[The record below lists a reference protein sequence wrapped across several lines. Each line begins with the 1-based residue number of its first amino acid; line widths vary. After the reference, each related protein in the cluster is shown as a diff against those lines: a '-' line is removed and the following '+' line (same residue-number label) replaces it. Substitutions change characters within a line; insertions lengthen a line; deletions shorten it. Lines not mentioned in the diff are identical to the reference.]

1 MYIAIAPLLVL
12 FAVTLGILSAD
23 IIKKYRERLELKW
36 RIDYENRKYSQ
47 NNSIDPRR
55 KYGDDKTIQE
65 LESLIKLSKNVF
77 FPKKTSR
84 VWEIKAVKI
93 KYQELQCQTSTI
105 EKTMTRD
112 QLYFSKNIL
121 WARGLSLNDIE
132 NVVFL
137 EEHDPTNA
145 TIQELLKSYEVTS

>member
-1 MYIAIAPLLVL
+1 MYIEIAPLLVL

-23 IIKKYRERLELKW
+23 IIKKYRKRLELKW

-47 NNSIDPRR
+47 NNAIDSRR
-55 KYGDDKTIQE
+55 KYGDEKTVQE

-77 FPKKTSR
+77 FPKKPSR
-84 VWEIKAVKI
+84 LWEIKAVKI

-112 QLYFSKNIL
+112 QLYLSKNIM
-121 WARGLSLNDIE
+121 WPRGLSLNDIE

-137 EEHDPTNA
+137 EEYSPTVA
-145 TIQELLKSYEVTS
+145 TITELLKAYEVTT

>member
-93 KYQELQCQTSTI
+93 KSRTA
-105 EKTMTRD
+105 K
-112 QLYFSKNIL
+112 
-121 WARGLSLNDIE
+121 
-132 NVVFL
+132 VV
-137 EEHDPTNA
+137 
-145 TIQELLKSYEVTS
+145 

>member
-47 NNSIDPRR
+47 NNAIDPRR
-55 KYGDDKTIQE
+55 KYGDEKTIQE
-65 LESLIKLSKNVF
+65 LEQLIALSKNVF
-77 FPKKTSR
+77 FPKKPSR
-84 VWEIKAVKI
+84 LWEIKAVKL
-93 KYQELQCQTSTI
+93 KYHELLQPTSTI
-105 EKTMTRD
+105 EKTMTIN
-112 QLYFSKNIL
+112 QLYLAKNIL
-121 WARGLSLNDIE
+121 WARGLSLNDIK

-137 EEHDPTNA
+137 KEYSPTVA
-145 TIQELLKSYEVTS
+145 TITELLKSYEVTT

>member
-55 KYGDDKTIQE
+55 
-65 LESLIKLSKNVF
+65 SMV
-77 FPKKTSR
+77 
-84 VWEIKAVKI
+84 
-93 KYQELQCQTSTI
+93 
-105 EKTMTRD
+105 MTRP
-112 QLYFSKNIL
+112 YKN
-121 WARGLSLNDIE
+121 
-132 NVVFL
+132 
-137 EEHDPTNA
+137 
-145 TIQELLKSYEVTS
+145 

>member
-47 NNSIDPRR
+47 NNAIDPRR

-112 QLYFSKNIL
+112 QLYLSKNIM
-121 WARGLSLNDIE
+121 WARGLALNDIE

-137 EEHDPTNA
+137 EEHDRQTPQCKNC
-145 TIQELLKSYEVTS
+145 